1 MSVQIETK
9 AAVTVAEMARMLG
22 MSRAR
27 FYQLQKAGVFPFPVY
42 DVSNHRPIYV
52 EDAQKVCLEVR
63 RRNCGI
69 NGKPVLFYAK
79 NNMRAP
85 VLKAKKEKPK
95 ANHADLIDALSSLGL
110 DSTTSE
116 VNEAIREKFPRG
128 TEGIDESEVIR
139 VVFVHLKRQNSTDN
153 VRR

>member
-1 MSVQIETK
+1 MNVQIETK

-27 FYQLQKAGVFPFPVY
+27 FYQLQKAGVFPTPVY
-42 DVSNHRPIYV
+42 DVKNHRPIYV
-52 EDAQKVCLEVR
+52 EEAQKVCLEVR

-85 VLKAKKEKPK
+85 VPKAKKEKPK
-95 ANHADLIDALSSLGL
+95 ANHDLIDALSSLGL
-110 DSTTSE
+110 DSTAAQ
-116 VNEAIREKFPRG
+116 VNEAVREKFPKG
-128 TEGIDESEVIR
+128 TEGIDEAEVIR

>member
-1 MSVQIETK
+1 M
-9 AAVTVAEMARMLG
+9 
-22 MSRAR
+22 
-27 FYQLQKAGVFPFPVY
+27 
-42 DVSNHRPIYV
+42 
-52 EDAQKVCLEVR
+52 VCLEVR

-85 VLKAKKEKPK
+85 VPKAKKAKPK

-110 DSTTSE
+110 DSTASE
-116 VNEAIREKFPRG
+116 VNEAVKEKFPRG

-139 VVFVHLKRQNSTDN
+139 VVFVHLKRQNTANN
-153 VRR
+153 VGG

>member
-27 FYQLQKAGVFPFPVY
+27 FYQLQSAGVFPLPVY
-42 DVSNHRPIYV
+42 DVSTRRPIYV
-52 EDAQKVCLEVR
+52 EEAQKVCLEVR

-69 NGKPVLFYAK
+69 NCKPVLFYAR
-79 NNMRAP
+79 NMTAP
-85 VLKAKKEKPK
+85 APKVRTEKPK
-95 ANHADLIDALSSLGL
+95 RNHAELIDALSSLGL
-110 DSTTSE
+110 DSTAAE
-116 VNEAIREKFPRG
+116 VDVAVKDKFPRG
-128 TEGIDESEVIR
+128 TEGIEQAEVIR
-139 VVFVHLKRQNSTDN
+139 AVFVHLKRQNTADN